1 MSDPRFLNAA
11 PFAVISN
18 GDDTGVA
25 IAAKTWNGSTPQEP
39 ITRVHIKHTH
49 VFASMRVSL
58 LVDGA
63 RIQQSRMTR
72 TTHKVSFHQS
82 LVNSS
87 PECGLAK
94 TECW

>member
-39 ITRVHIKHTH
+39 ITRVHIQAHTCIRKHACQFVGRRSTH
-49 VFASMRVSL
+49 TAVADDS
-58 LVDGA
+58 DN
-63 RIQQSRMTR
+63 T
-72 TTHKVSFHQS
+72 
-82 LVNSS
+82 
-87 PECGLAK
+87 
-94 TECW
+94 